1 MSRFVI
7 LTAVGFIATIASARA
22 DEQVWTVDNWPADV
36 NQIPCSAWSKAPDGT
51 WVLHGAL
58 KLGSETM
65 NNIGVRGDAAAHV
78 LDRECGKKK

>member
-36 NQIPCSAWSKAPDGT
+36 NQDG
-51 WVLHGAL
+51 
-58 KLGSETM
+58 KI
-65 NNIGVRGDAAAHV
+65 NV
-78 LDRECGKKK
+78 LDLILVRNAMGTSCP